1 MVPFTAVNPP
11 GLHILLI
18 EDDADARD
26 ALAALLEL
34 DGHRVSATGDGV
46 HGVDLAKAAGPDVA
60 VIDIGLPGLDGYEV
74 ARQIRAILGRSA
86 VLIALTGYSLPED
99 RQRASDA
106 GFDDHVVKPVDPAD
120 LSRLLAK
127 LAQGRR

>member
-74 ARQIRAILGRSA
+74 ARRIRQMPTADRTL
-86 VLIALTGYSLPED
+86 LIALTGYGAPED
-99 RQRASDA
+99 RKRAAAA
-106 GFDDHVVKPVDPAD
+106 GFDHHFTKPAD
-120 LSRLLAK
+120 FDAI
-127 LAQGRR
+127 AQILRKAG

>member
-1 MVPFTAVNPP
+1 VNVNRS
-11 GLHILLI
+11 GFHILLI

-26 ALAALLEL
+26 ALVALLEL
-34 DGHRVSATGDGV
+34 DGYRVSATGDGTQ
-46 HGVDLAKAAGPDVA
+46 GVDLAKTSNPDVA

-74 ARQIRAILGRSA
+74 ARRIRAILGPSA
-86 VLIALTGYSLPED
+86 VLVALTGYSMPED
-99 RQRASDA
+99 RQRATDA